1 MSEAIILALIAI
13 GEMVI
18 TSVVTFL
25 LTKRKYRTE
34 VDNGVIENMQKS
46 LNFYKELSDDNRKR
60 LEKVLEENSQIQQE
74 MFQMR
79 KIMMGMLSQICT
91 DLVCQNR
98 KIDQARINKELYDLN
113 NFEQKPEQCT
123 HETYEKKE
131 MI

>member
-98 KIDQARINKELYDLN
+98 KIDR
-113 NFEQKPEQCT
+113 
-123 HETYEKKE
+123 
-131 MI
+131 